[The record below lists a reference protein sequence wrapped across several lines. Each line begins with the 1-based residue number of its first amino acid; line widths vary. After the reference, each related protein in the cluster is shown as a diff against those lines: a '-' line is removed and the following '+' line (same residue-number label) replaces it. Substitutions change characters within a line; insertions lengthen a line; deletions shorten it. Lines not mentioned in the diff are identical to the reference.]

1 MFDFIEKQKRLIQIL
16 LGLIMVTFMTWG
28 IQSYTLGGRGDSVA
42 TVDGLKITQREF
54 SEALQQRQDRLRAMF
69 GGRVDPAVFDTP
81 EMRHALLNEMID
93 SRLMAL
99 EAANHRLTV
108 TDATLREAILA
119 IPAFREKGRF
129 SQDAYRAVLRSKSL
143 TPEVFESNFRY
154 DLQLRQLAEAVSG
167 AAIPSRTVAQRLVR
181 LMSEQREVS
190 QALVP
195 VAPFLPKV
203 KLDPGQAKAYYS
215 AHPDEFTTPER
226 VRVQYVVLSAD
237 ELAKDVTVTEAEV
250 KAAYEADYAAHPDRY
265 KADEQRRA
273 SHILIQVP
281 KDAKPAVREAA
292 LKKAE
297 KILAEVRKSP
307 ERFAELA
314 KKDSQDPGSAE
325 QGGDLG
331 YFDRGMMDKTFA
343 NAVFSLKKV
352 GDISGVVKTPFGY
365 HIIKLTGIQPGHVR
379 TLDDVRKQL
388 TAEIKKKKADREY
401 AGAAEN
407 FSNMVFEQSDTLEPV
422 ANKYKLK
429 LQTSGWITRSP
440 GSAPPPLNN
449 PKLVKSLF
457 SDDSLEHKR
466 NTEAVEVA
474 PQTLVSAR
482 VLEHQPQTLRKF
494 ADVKDQIE
502 NKLRHAEALKLAAQE
517 GKADLNKLRQGA
529 NLGLKW
535 DAPKLVSRRDPKDLS
550 GEALRAVVG
559 ADVSKLPA
567 YVGADKDG
575 AGYAIYRINKVVE
588 PAKQTEAQ
596 QKSDLQR
603 LESADGTADN
613 ISFLASLR
621 KQADI
626 KIDEKNLAPQ

>member
-1 MFDFIEKQKRLIQIL
+1 MFQFIEKQKKLIQIL

-28 IQSYTLGGRGDSVA
+28 IQSYTNMGVGGDSVA
-42 TVDGLKITQREF
+42 TVDGLKISQREY
-54 SEALQQRQDRLRAMF
+54 SRALQQRQDQLRAMF
-69 GGRVDPAVFDTP
+69 GGRVDPAEFDTP
-81 EMRHALLNEMID
+81 QVRRALLNEMID

-99 EAANHRLTV
+99 EAAKNRLTV
-108 TDATLREAILA
+108 TDDTLREAILA
-119 IPAFREKGRF
+119 IPAFRENGSF
-129 SQDAYRAVLRSKSL
+129 SQSAYKAVLRSKGM
-143 TPEVFESNFRY
+143 TPEIFESNYRY
-154 DLQLRQLAEAVSG
+154 DLQLRQLADAVRG
-167 AAIPSRTVAQRLVR
+167 AAIPSRTVARRLVR

-195 VAPFLPKV
+195 VAAFLPKV

-237 ELAKDVTVTEAEV
+237 ELAKDVTVTEAEL
-250 KAAYEADYAAHPDRY
+250 KAAYAAHPERY

-307 ERFAELA
+307 DRFAELA
-314 KKDSQDPGSAE
+314 KKYSQDLGSAS

-331 YFDRGMMDKTFA
+331 YFDQSGMDKDFA
-343 NAVFSLKKV
+343 KAAFSLKKV
-352 GDISGVVKTPFGY
+352 GDISGVVKTQYGY
-365 HIIKLTGIQPGHVR
+365 DIIKLTGIQPGHVR

-388 TAEIKKKKADREY
+388 TAELEKKKANREY
-401 AGAAEN
+401 ASAAEN
-407 FSNMVFEQSDTLEPV
+407 FSNMVFEQSDTLAPV
-422 ANKYKLK
+422 AKKYKLK

-449 PKLVKSLF
+449 AKLVKSLF

-502 NKLRHAEALKLAAQE
+502 KKLRNAEALKLAAQE
-517 GKADLNKLRQGA
+517 GKADVSKLRLGS

-535 DAPKLVSRRDPKDLS
+535 DSPKLVSRRDPKGLS
-550 GEALRAVVG
+550 ADALRAVVG

-588 PAKQTEAQ
+588 PGKQTEAQ
-596 QKSDLQR
+596 RKADLQR
-603 LESADGTADN
+603 LESTDGTADHDA
-613 ISFLASLR
+613 FLASLR

-626 KIDEKNLAPQ
+626 KINEKNLASQQ